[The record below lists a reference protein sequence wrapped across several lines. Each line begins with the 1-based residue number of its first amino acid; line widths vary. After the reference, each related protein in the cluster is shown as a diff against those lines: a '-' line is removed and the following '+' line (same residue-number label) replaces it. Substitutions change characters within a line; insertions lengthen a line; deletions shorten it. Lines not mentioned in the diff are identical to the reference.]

1 MGLEAV
7 GAVNGAIQPR
17 LKGNLSLLAAVCT
30 DYGEHLALSTE
41 ATRTGPLLPCRSAL
55 RAAAGLIGKASASV
69 KILLSRGEDKA
80 GSTITTRESLVCVH
94 AITPLFAELEQVGAR
109 RSGGEAR
116 TYRPGIRPN
125 QGQATDLSY
134 HSWLVYQKES
144 SNRLEQE
151 LSSKFHGLFI
161 FGALL
166 KSIVSCCH
174 S

>member
-55 RAAAGLIGKASASV
+55 RAAAGLVGKASASV

-80 GSTITTRESLVCVH
+80 RRWQRDPGDDGRSASLPTG
-94 AITPLFAELEQVGAR
+94 AAMAEGPVG
-109 RSGGEAR
+109 
-116 TYRPGIRPN
+116 
-125 QGQATDLSY
+125 
-134 HSWLVYQKES
+134 
-144 SNRLEQE
+144 RLAGTAVANCAAET
-151 LSSKFHGLFI
+151 SAFCDHRDAAG
-161 FGALL
+161 
-166 KSIVSCCH
+166 
-174 S
+174 